1 MIETTLR
8 LLQEYNITFENRCR
22 VFVDGANPSFIR
34 ALKDRIDGED
44 PNYERLIAVLKSN
57 IGANRFTLESMIHN
71 MFVVPIHFRQEHRN
85 MLAHAKRLLEYGT
98 GAIAIDGV
106 RHGKLITALRTAIEK
121 GDGSFDKEATSHDD
135 CFDAFRMS
143 LQYWH

>member
-8 LLQEYNITFENRCR
+8 LLQEYNITFENHCR
-22 VFVDGANPSFIR
+22 LFVDNPSFIR

-71 MFVVPIHFRQEHRN
+71 MFVCLSISDKSIETCWRMQRGCWNTAQE
-85 MLAHAKRLLEYGT
+85 RLQSMVSGT
-98 GAIAIDGV
+98 A
-106 RHGKLITALRTAIEK
+106 
-121 GDGSFDKEATSHDD
+121 S
-135 CFDAFRMS
+135 
-143 LQYWH
+143 